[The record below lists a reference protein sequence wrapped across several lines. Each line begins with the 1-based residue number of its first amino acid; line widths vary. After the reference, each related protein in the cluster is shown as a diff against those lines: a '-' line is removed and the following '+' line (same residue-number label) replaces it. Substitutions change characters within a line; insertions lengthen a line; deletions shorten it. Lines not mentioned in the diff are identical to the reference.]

1 MRQNDD
7 RLSKPEAPKVP
18 QSNVGLMNY
27 VVPTE
32 VVDLP
37 SKGIFYPKDHPLHN
51 QEFVEIKHMTAKEE
65 DILTSTSLITKGVV
79 LDHLIQ
85 SLLLDKNINA
95 RTLFT
100 GDRNAILVNARMNAY
115 GSDYKASSICSE
127 CSTFT
132 ETTFD
137 LSTMKS
143 KEDSLDEESLR
154 FILPKTEFPVTI
166 RFLTVHEEGLLEK
179 EVEKKTKMGFP
190 DSSLTTFLKFI
201 VTSVDGVNA
210 SDGFIS
216 QFLENMPTVDAKF
229 IKKQYVDSKPDVDFS
244 QEVECKSC
252 SHTERR
258 EMPISAD
265 FFWPQS

>member
-37 SKGIFYPKDHPLHN
+37 SKGVFYPKGHPLHN

-100 GDRNAILVNARMNAY
+100 GDRNAILVNICRPTAKNHYYCEYIQA
-115 GSDYKASSICSE
+115 GSQ
-127 CSTFT
+127 
-132 ETTFD
+132 
-137 LSTMKS
+137 
-143 KEDSLDEESLR
+143 ESL
-154 FILPKTEFPVTI
+154 FCKYMWPGCPESS
-166 RFLTVHEEGLLEK
+166 FL
-179 EVEKKTKMGFP
+179 
-190 DSSLTTFLKFI
+190 
-201 VTSVDGVNA
+201 
-210 SDGFIS
+210 
-216 QFLENMPTVDAKF
+216 
-229 IKKQYVDSKPDVDFS
+229 
-244 QEVECKSC
+244 
-252 SHTERR
+252 
-258 EMPISAD
+258 
-265 FFWPQS
+265 